1 MSAKCQ
7 LQMRLQKQ
15 VGGMDEVHAWGLSC
29 LEHVRGPVWYGMV
42 YGRARLREGRGRAK
56 GRDQLL
62 IRGLLL
68 RLLTMMDN
76 HMLRCKENQKRD
88 VKETHHCSK
97 YGQKQQLVV
106 VTPNSIFPP
115 IFILSNNSIQANSRQ
130 FPALLHAINKSNNN
144 QVPVYHVDKMV

>member
-1 MSAKCQ
+1 MSTLKQINVVTFHGNIFQTKNRKKRNSADEKEQKNNWRMHLRMSAKCSK

-15 VGGMDEVHAWGLSC
+15 VGGMDEVHARGLSC
-29 LEHVRGPVWYGMV
+29 LVHVRAPVWYGMV

-68 RLLTMMDN
+68 RLLTMMDD

-88 VKETHHCSK
+88 VKVTHHCSK
-97 YGQKQQLVV
+97 YG
-106 VTPNSIFPP
+106 
-115 IFILSNNSIQANSRQ
+115 
-130 FPALLHAINKSNNN
+130 
-144 QVPVYHVDKMV
+144 